1 MNEQTSLRILL
12 VDDDPEDAEIFRRYA
27 AESELYRIEVDHTR
41 GADEALRQLSEHKYN
56 LVFLDQ
62 RLGEAVTG
70 LDILRRI
77 RAKESE
83 PPIIVFTGT
92 GNEQVAVEMMKS
104 GATDYLLKDTFNC
117 EILERSIHYALGQ
130 HRWATERKRAEEAL
144 RESERKY
151 RYLFENLSVAAFL
164 ADVET
169 GRIVEANRQAEVL
182 LGRPL
187 DEIIGLHQSELHPTA
202 QAEEYRQKFANHVQR
217 GHAADFDGEVIRKDG
232 TIVPIAISAHVYTVG
247 GKRVI
252 LGLFH
257 DLGELRRLE
266 ALEREAEKLRAT
278 RDLAAGVAHNF
289 NNLLTAIMGYAG
301 FVRQALEELH
311 GPLQDVEKLIECTER
326 TARLS
331 ADLRTWVEP
340 TAVVGQPVTLDA
352 IVTKLVSRCRQVLP
366 ENVELITK
374 IAAAD
379 TCLKVAVD
387 GLLKALFN
395 ICENALEAMPEGG
408 TLTISADTVRR
419 KGHEGEAESA
429 EIVIADTGR
438 GISEEVLPK
447 IFAPFFSTK
456 GTVGVGLSLTLTRQT
471 IEDEGGTIEVQSTPG
486 QGTRCRVSLPIAR
499 G

>member
-1 MNEQTSLRILL
+1 M
-12 VDDDPEDAEIFRRYA
+12 
-27 AESELYRIEVDHTR
+27 
-41 GADEALRQLSEHKYN
+41 
-56 LVFLDQ
+56 
-62 RLGEAVTG
+62 
-70 LDILRRI
+70 
-77 RAKESE
+77 
-83 PPIIVFTGT
+83 
-92 GNEQVAVEMMKS
+92 
-104 GATDYLLKDTFNC
+104 
-117 EILERSIHYALGQ
+117 
-130 HRWATERKRAEEAL
+130 
-144 RESERKY
+144 
-151 RYLFENLSVAAFL
+151 
-164 ADVET
+164 
-169 GRIVEANRQAEVL
+169 L